1 MLELS
6 SFKRKKNEKYVLKK
20 SDIDFYKMTG
30 VFAIACMFVL
40 LVLKMQD
47 TGTERIASGRNLTS
61 NFYQFCHTPL
71 FAVVA
76 VLALGAAIAW
86 FVICRVKSIDES
98 GRIFTSTNCLS
109 LVLYLGFFSACFGIK
124 QASSLHSFF
133 VVVTIFA
140 AALYYASKIYN
151 ADFVIYSV
159 ITAVMA
165 MSIYLWA
172 MRFEMYIVLIKLAVI
187 ALSVVAVVMF
197 RKKLSCLKISKH
209 TKSKFLVFPCYIVL
223 ALGAVLLFWAFFQNM
238 EFFRS
243 SPAMLKVQSAIFL
256 NRNMMLVG
264 VFAQYV
270 VFAIVYTVR
279 RIRD

>member
-1 MLELS
+1 MS
-6 SFKRKKNEKYVLKK
+6 SFKKKKNDGYVLKK

-47 TGTERIASGRNLTS
+47 TGTERISSGRNLTN
-61 NFYQFCHTPL
+61 NFYEFCHTPL
-71 FAVVA
+71 FAIVA
-76 VLALGAAIAW
+76 VLSFAAAIAW
-86 FVICRVKSIDES
+86 FVICRVKNIDES
-98 GRIFTSTNCLS
+98 YRVFTSTNCLS

-124 QASSLHSFF
+124 QASGFHSFF

-151 ADFVIYSV
+151 ADFMVYSA

-172 MRFEMYIVLIKLAVI
+172 MRFEAYMVIIKLFVI
-187 ALSVVAVVMF
+187 ALAVAAVILF
-197 RKKLSCLKISKH
+197 KKKISCLKISKH
-209 TKSKFLVFPCYIVL
+209 TKSKFLIFPCYIVL

-243 SPAMLKVQSAIFL
+243 SPAMLKVQSIIFL

-264 VFAQYV
+264 MFTQYV

-279 RIRD
+279 RIKD